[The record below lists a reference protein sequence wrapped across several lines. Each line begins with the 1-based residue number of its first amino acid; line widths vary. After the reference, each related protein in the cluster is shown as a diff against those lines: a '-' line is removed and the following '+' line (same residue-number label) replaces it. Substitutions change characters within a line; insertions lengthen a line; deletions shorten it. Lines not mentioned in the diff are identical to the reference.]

1 MTEDDGRIMIMIN
14 LQIPMQQLHIQHL
27 HYLNNRANDEIRG
40 DKIKSFYTRSGQFSR
55 IEFISKTKIYETN
68 V

>member
-27 HYLNNRANDEIRG
+27 HYLNNRANDDIREEEKSSHFTPDLG
-40 DKIKSFYTRSGQFSR
+40 DLVG
-55 IEFISKTKIYETN
+55 
-68 V
+68 